1 MKAHYMQYIVDLYGD
16 APYFEAFKDN
26 KYNTTGFIDD
36 AVIYKELV
44 KELEARALIAGATS
58 TTEGVTTDIVLVEI
72 WLNGLN

>member
-16 APYFEAFKDN
+16 APYFEAFKRQQ
-26 KYNTTGFIDD
+26 KYNTGLYD